1 MDSSLGKEMVI
12 KSIVLCTALLA
23 LGAAIYIGFDL
34 YAGMFGNGFALVR
47 GEPITSADG
56 FRYHMA
62 MFGESLGV
70 LLMLGCAGLMLKI
83 LLLLKDKV
91 P

>member
-1 MDSSLGKEMVI
+1 MDLSVGKDKLV
-12 KSIVLCTALLA
+12 KSIVLCAALLA

-83 LLLLKDKV
+83 SLLLKDKV

>member
-1 MDSSLGKEMVI
+1 MEFRIGKEKVVSGI
-12 KSIVLCTALLA
+12 LLCAVLLS

-34 YAGMFGNGFALVR
+34 CVGLFGSGFALVR

-56 FRYHMA
+56 FRYHMVV
-62 MFGESLGV
+62 FGESLGV

-83 LLLLKDKV
+83 SRQLKDKV
-91 P
+91 S

>member
-1 MDSSLGKEMVI
+1 MDFSVGNEKVV
-12 KSIVLCTALLA
+12 KSIVLCAALLA

-34 YAGMFGNGFALVR
+34 CAGLFGSGFALVR

-56 FRYHMA
+56 FRYHMVV
-62 MFGESLGV
+62 FGESLGV

-83 LLLLKDKV
+83 SRQLKDKV
-91 P
+91 S